1 MEGTNCAPSCI
12 VFILH
17 IWIKEADLLYTAE
30 QGGRLVDL
38 GRKSQAA
45 LIQEEEAGADN
56 FYTD

>member
-1 MEGTNCAPSCI
+1 MDDTNYAPNCM

-38 GRKSQAA
+38 GRKSRAA

-56 FYTD
+56 FYID